1 MAETTS
7 KAPKKGAKTTSKPEK
22 VAKPTQ
28 DTKKM
33 SGVNIDAIHG
43 KKTGRPSKYSD
54 ELVDNICLRLSNGE
68 ALTQIVKSDSM
79 PSHATVYTWLL
90 QRPEFLDK
98 YTRAREEQAD
108 TNADQI
114 IAIADEMPPEYTD
127 EKGRT
132 SLDPTFLNWQKQRI
146 EARKWTAMKLKPKK
160 YGDKVGLHGV
170 EGEAPIQTDVGSNML
185 FELIKNLEMTKRV
198 S

>member
-54 ELVDNICLRLSNGE
+54 ELVDTICLRLSNGE

-132 SLDPTFLNWQKQRI
+132 SIDPTFLNWQKQRI

-185 FELIKNLEMTKRV
+185 FELVKNLEMTKRV
-198 S
+198 G

>member
-54 ELVDNICLRLSNGE
+54 ELIDTICLRLSNGE

-90 QRPEFLDK
+90 ERPEFLDK

-170 EGEAPIQTDVGSNML
+170 EGAAPIQTDVGSNML
-185 FELIKNLEMTKRV
+185 FELVKNLEMTKRV
-198 S
+198 G

>member
-54 ELVDNICLRLSNGE
+54 ELIDTICLRLSNGE

-170 EGEAPIQTDVGSNML
+170 EGAAPIQTDVGSNML
-185 FELIKNLEMTKRV
+185 FELVKNLEMTKRV
-198 S
+198 G